1 MSSQSKFAPL
11 LDFVAHTV
19 DPATSISFPTV
30 LRLEGEPEM
39 TLLGVGVRT
48 VSFLSIRVYSVGFYA
63 DLASVDLKVRFFAF
77 LLVVLAF

>member
-1 MSSQSKFAPL
+1 VGSRCTLSLLLNFATY
-11 LDFVAHTV
+11 TV
-19 DPATSISFPTV
+19 DPATSIKFPTV

-63 DLASVDLKVRFFAF
+63 DLANVDLKVSFDSQQYAY
-77 LLVVLAF
+77 L